1 MKKIVR
7 LTETDLIK
15 LVKRVINENRKR
27 TDEYEGTLS
36 LWKGDWVVSYTTEN
50 GDLRGDYGLK
60 LHPTQVEDINN
71 FKDYINKRNGV
82 DVNFTIN
89 DGYAK
94 LDDINV
100 THYKIVKDRKA
111 TEYGWKQTYFIIDDF
126 DIENYVLIPF
136 NKFNEWEKTNLNK
149 KNLNKKRGFNK
160 YEEIVSKTEVV

>member
-1 MKKIVR
+1 MFSNLVWVLLNGIKKEVI
-7 LTETDLIK
+7 LINDFSTDK
-15 LVKRVINENRKR
+15 
-27 TDEYEGTLS
+27 TDDS
-36 LWKGDWVVSYTTEN
+36 
-50 GDLRGDYGLK
+50 
-60 LHPTQVEDINN
+60 I
-71 FKDYINKRNGV
+71 KDYINKRNGV

-136 NKFNEWEKTNLNK
+136 NKFNEWEKTNLNR

-160 YEEIVSKTEVV
+160 YEEIVSKKEVV